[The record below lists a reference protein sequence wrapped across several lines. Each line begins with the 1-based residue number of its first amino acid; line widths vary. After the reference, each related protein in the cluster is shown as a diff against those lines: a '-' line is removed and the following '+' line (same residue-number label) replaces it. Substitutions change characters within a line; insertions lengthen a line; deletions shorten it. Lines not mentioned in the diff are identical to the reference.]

1 MGSART
7 ISSGLFSMTE
17 VRNAFRA
24 TNFSLAG
31 VYVDRD
37 ADDRALVARCL
48 AGDQSAFENLV
59 ERYQR
64 VLFTVAVRTVGD
76 YGEAQDATQNAFVK
90 AYFKLATF
98 DPAQRFFSWIYRIL
112 VNECLNARRTL
123 RALEPL
129 TPELAHSASP
139 ADLLE
144 AADRRHRVQTAILG
158 LPAMYREAIVLRH
171 FAELSYDEIADALG
185 VPAKTVKSRLYTAR
199 QQLATMLGVDAP

>member
-1 MGSART
+1 
-7 ISSGLFSMTE
+7 MTD
-17 VRNAFRA
+17 VRDATAA

-37 ADDRALVARCL
+37 ADDRVLVARCL
-48 AGDQSAFENLV
+48 AGDQRAFEHLV
-59 ERYQR
+59 DRYQR
-64 VLFTVAVRTVGD
+64 VLFTVAVRTAGD

-90 AYFKLATF
+90 AYFKLDTF

-112 VNECLNARRTL
+112 VNECLNARRTR

-129 TPELAHSASP
+129 TPELASSANP

-144 AADRRHRVQTAILG
+144 SADRKRRVQAAILA
-158 LPAMYREAIVLRH
+158 LPAVYREAIVLRH

-199 QQLATMLGVDAP
+199 QQLAGMLGVDARR